1 MHQVVIQG
9 RLLAEGGGLSSV
21 LPEEGLRSIV
31 DLLVRLVEAGGALVI
46 AVGALVAFVRFLLA
60 LRHSNPEAFVPVRL
74 VLGRFLA
81 LGLEFQ
87 LAGDVLRTAIAPTY
101 QEIGKLAAIAAIR
114 TLLNFFLAR
123 EITEER
129 RVVDDEHAVKREAEA
144 GSRSAAAEGHPGA
157 SVDVRGEHA
166 PDRS

>member
-1 MHQVVIQG
+1 MHHAAISG
-9 RLLAEGGGLSSV
+9 WLLAEGGGLSSV
-21 LPEEGLRSIV
+21 LPEEGLRTIV

-60 LRHSNPEAFVPVRL
+60 LRHSNPDAFVPVRL

-129 RVVDDEHAVKREAEA
+129 RVVDDEHAVQRK
-144 GSRSAAAEGHPGA
+144 AAAADGHSGA

-166 PDRS
+166 RDAS